1 MIDVF
6 RIMGFLLII
15 SGLLV
20 IITWL
25 IEPLRELWPLL
36 LALPT
41 PVLIGI
47 SVAVLGLL
55 LLMASLIWERGRD
68 SKEEKHMLEQ
78 D

>member
-6 RIMGFLLII
+6 RIMGFLLIL
-15 SGLLV
+15 SGILV
-20 IITWL
+20 VMTWL
-25 IEPLRELWPLL
+25 IEPLRALWPLL

-47 SVAVLGLL
+47 SVAAAGLL
-55 LLMASLIWERGRD
+55 LLMASLIWERTRD
-68 SKEEKHMLEQ
+68 RREEKNMLEQ

>member
-6 RIMGFLLII
+6 RIMGFLLIL
-15 SGLLV
+15 SGILV
-20 IITWL
+20 IMTWL
-25 IEPLRELWPLL
+25 IEPLRALWPLL

-47 SVAVLGLL
+47 GVAAAGLL
-55 LLMASLIWERGRD
+55 LLMASLIWERTKDR
-68 SKEEKHMLEQ
+68 ENEKHMLEQ